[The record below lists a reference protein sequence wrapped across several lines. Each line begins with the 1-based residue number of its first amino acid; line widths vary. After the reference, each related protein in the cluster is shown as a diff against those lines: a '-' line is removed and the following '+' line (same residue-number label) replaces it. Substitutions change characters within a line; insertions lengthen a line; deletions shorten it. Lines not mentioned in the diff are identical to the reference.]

1 VEPSKTSIEP
11 IESIYPMTFQ
21 IDQMRTK
28 QVADRYGIQYTS
40 LHNRMTK
47 LGIKPTRQGRES
59 YLGASDIE
67 LLDKLDEHLK
77 NNGTFDNFAI
87 EQGDA
92 VPFVIEKSNVSG
104 LVKSKRETN
113 TSIQSIQQDGLV
125 EALALIARA
134 QYDVLTPQK
143 TLKEA
148 TEEGFLLT
156 SEQVGSILGYSKSTV
171 SSWETGTIKLG
182 FRFHKLKEGSTV
194 LWEVTRVTH
203 DE

>member
-1 VEPSKTSIEP
+1 MAHPEISIEP
-11 IESIYPMTFQ
+11 IESIHPMNFQ

-59 YLGASDIE
+59 YLGTSDIE
-67 LLDKLDEHLK
+67 LLDRLDEHLK

-104 LVKSKRETN
+104 LVKSKGETN

-194 LWEVTRVTH
+194 LWRV
-203 DE
+203 ERV

>member
-1 VEPSKTSIEP
+1 MAQSEVSIEP
-11 IESIYPMTFQ
+11 IESIQPMNFQ

-28 QVADRYGIQYTS
+28 QVADRYSIQYTS

-67 LLDKLDEHLK
+67 LLDRLDEHLK
-77 NNGTFDNFAI
+77 GNGTFENFAI

-92 VPFVIEKSNVSG
+92 VPFVNDKSSG
-104 LVKSKRETN
+104 SSLVQSKTKSN

-143 TLKEA
+143 TLREA
-148 TEEGFLLT
+148 TKEGFLLT

-171 SSWETGTIKLG
+171 SSWESGTVKLG
-182 FRFHKLKEGSTV
+182 FRFEKLKEGSTV
-194 LWEVTRVTH
+194 LWRVTSSN
-203 DE
+203 

>member
-1 VEPSKTSIEP
+1 MAPSEISIEP
-11 IESIYPMTFQ
+11 IGSIQPMNFQ

-67 LLDKLDEHLK
+67 LLDRLDEHLK

-87 EQGDA
+87 EQGNA
-92 VPFVIEKSNVSG
+92 IPFVIEKSSSSE
-104 LVKSKRETN
+104 LVKTKGASN

-156 SEQVGSILGYSKSTV
+156 SEQVGSILGYSKNTV
-171 SSWETGTIKLG
+171 SSWDAETIKLG

-194 LWEVTRVTH
+194 LWRV
-203 DE
+203 ERV

>member
-1 VEPSKTSIEP
+1 MAHSEVSIK
-11 IESIYPMTFQ
+11 SIGSIQPMDFQ
-21 IDQMRTK
+21 VDQMRTK

-40 LHNRMTK
+40 LHNRMAK

-59 YLGASDIE
+59 YLGASEIE
-67 LLDKLDEHLK
+67 LLDRLDEHLK
-77 NNGTFDNFAI
+77 GNGTFENFAI

-92 VPFVIEKSNVSG
+92 VPFVNDKSSG
-104 LVKSKRETN
+104 SNLVQSKAKSN

-148 TEEGFLLT
+148 TDEGFLLT

-182 FRFHKLKEGSTV
+182 FRFHKLKESSTV
-194 LWEVTRVTH
+194 LWKVERQ
-203 DE
+203 

>member
-1 VEPSKTSIEP
+1 MAHPEISIEP
-11 IESIYPMTFQ
+11 IESIHPMNFQ

-67 LLDKLDEHLK
+67 LLDRLDEHLK
-77 NNGTFDNFAI
+77 NNGTFDNFAL

-104 LVKSKRETN
+104 LVKSKGETN

-194 LWEVTRVTH
+194 LWRV
-203 DE
+203 ERQ